1 MASVAPLIVIT
12 GPTASGK
19 SSLALKL
26 AKKWGGEIICAD
38 SRTIYKGMDIGT
50 AKPTLAEQKAVP
62 HWLLDIAQPGDRF
75 TVADFQRLAFQA
87 ITDIRRR
94 GKIPFLVGGTGLYID
109 AIVLNFV
116 FGPDADNGRRRE
128 LESLSVEELLLLHAE
143 QHIALPENAKN
154 KRYLVRNIEKNNALT
169 SRMECPDDD
178 TAVFAI
184 DADNDVLK
192 MRIRERI
199 ENMFAS
205 NIVYE
210 TQQLIQAYGPE
221 NEAMTGNMYK
231 IIGRL
236 IDGEITQGEAVR
248 LCETKDWQLAKRQKT
263 WLRRHD
269 FVQWVSAQDA
279 KTAIEAILRKYRDA

>member
-1 MASVAPLIVIT
+1 MVSVAPLIVIT

-50 AKPTLAEQKAVP
+50 AKPTVAEQKDVP
-62 HWLLDIAQPGDRF
+62 HWLLDVAQPGDRF
-75 TVADFQRLAFQA
+75 TVADFQRLALQA

-94 GKIPFLVGGTGLYID
+94 GKIPFLIGGTGLYID
-109 AIVLNFV
+109 AVVLNFV
-116 FGPDADNGRRRE
+116 FGPDIDNERRQRLEALSIGE
-128 LESLSVEELLLLHAE
+128 LISLHEK
-143 QHIALPENAKN
+143 QHMTLPENAKN

-169 SRMECPDDD
+169 SRRKRPDDD

-184 DADNDVLK
+184 DIENDVLK
-192 MRIRERI
+192 MRIRKRVES
-199 ENMFAS
+199 MFTN

-210 TQQLIQAYGPE
+210 TQQLLQAYGHE
-221 NEAMTGNMYK
+221 NEAMTGNIYK
-231 IIGRL
+231 IVGRL
-236 IDGEITQGEAVR
+236 IDGEITQSEAMH

-269 FVQWVSAQDA
+269 FVQWVSLHDA